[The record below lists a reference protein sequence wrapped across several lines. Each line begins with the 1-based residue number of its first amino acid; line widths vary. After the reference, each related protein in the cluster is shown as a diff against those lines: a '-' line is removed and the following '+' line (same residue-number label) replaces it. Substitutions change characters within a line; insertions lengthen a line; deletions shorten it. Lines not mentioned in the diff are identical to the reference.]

1 MIRLATRTDTEVIAE
16 TLGKNEQ
23 VKNEQVKKVFWTL
36 FLAIAGLVLEE
47 IVDPGQRRGS
57 LGSWR
62 EFPGMGQ
69 VLFLK
74 HLVRKSGG

>member
-16 TLGKNEQ
+16 TLG
-23 VKNEQVKKVFWTL
+23 KNEQVKKVFWTL

>member
-16 TLGKNEQ
+16 TLGK
-23 VKNEQVKKVFWTL
+23 KEQVKKVFWTL

-74 HLVRKSGG
+74 HLVRKTGG